1 MATSTCSNISRQI
14 VFKVGD
20 ELETFI
26 SAMNEVK
33 HAVRVAYYVKWRYYG
48 AKVIVVVRN
57 QRTSSTIMYS
67 LSKLRS
73 LGGNTNV
80 QSHFGG
86 HNCGST
92 QICRKFGRFNSF
104 LRQLVAMLHY
114 IIENQS

>member
-33 HAVRVAYYVKWRYYG
+33 HAVHVAYYVKRRYYG

-73 LGGNTNV
+73 LGEIPMFKAILEGITV
-80 QSHFGG
+80 AVHRFVESLAD
-86 HNCGST
+86 ST
-92 QICRKFGRFNSF
+92 ASSDN
-104 LRQLVAMLHY
+104 
-114 IIENQS
+114 